1 MITLYYKPTCPFCRR
16 VLAVV
21 DRLQLEVTMN
31 DVSADTQLADEL
43 VSKGGKMQVP
53 YLIDDSTDTALYES
67 DDIVAYLQK
76 QYGQP
81 VVASRPRIHISDST
95 CVSCEA

>member
-21 DRLQLEVTMN
+21 DRLSLEVTLH
-31 DVSADTQLADEL
+31 DVSADSALADEL
-43 VSKGGKMQVP
+43 IAKGGKMQVP
-53 YLIDDSTDTALYES
+53 YLIDDAADTALYES
-67 DDIVAYLQK
+67 DDIVNYLQK

-81 VVASRPRIHISDST
+81 VTSTRPRIHISDST

>member
-21 DRLQLEVTMN
+21 DRLSIEVDLK
-31 DVSADTQLADEL
+31 DVASDEAAASEL
-43 VSKGGKMQVP
+43 VTIGGKMQVP
-53 YLIDDSTDTALYES
+53 YLIDTATDTAMYES

-81 VVASRPRIHISDST
+81 TVAARPRIHISDST

>member
-1 MITLYYKPTCPFCRR
+1 MITLYYKPTCAFCRR

-21 DRLQLEVTMN
+21 DRLSLEVELK
-31 DVSADTQLADEL
+31 DIVSDEAAATEL
-43 VSKGGKMQVP
+43 VTVGGKLQVP
-53 YLIDDSTDTALYES
+53 YLIDATTDTALYES

-81 VVASRPRIHISDST
+81 TVATRPRIHISDST

>member
-21 DRLQLEVTMN
+21 DRLSIEVELK
-31 DVSADTQLADEL
+31 DVAEDETFASEL
-43 VSKGGKMQVP
+43 VAAGGKMQVP
-53 YLIDDSTDTALYES
+53 YLVDTTTDTAMYES

-81 VVASRPRIHISDST
+81 VAAARPRIHISDST